1 MGKMKLENKFFNSFF
16 YPFLIGIFLS
26 TIIVTIFL
34 GVFTNSFYDE
44 KTLENIFDLE
54 TKFSKI
60 NIKSVNVIL
69 TSILQ
74 KNQASMNEQ
83 ILLYQKIANITINT
97 DLENLKLNEDKLKCV
112 YDLTDEYLENNK
124 DILDYLAYW
133 YINDKIKSFDN
144 VTDIR
149 AKKQIIS
156 FGNIILNLYATLAA
170 SSRAESIFEYFFFFE
185 ETDLFFSF
193 PVSYD
198 YHYDYLGIFTNFTS
212 NPFWCTNESGHIYT
226 VYNIKCRDFY
236 TNIKKAITDIYD
248 YNYIEGS
255 NRTIYITNFY
265 KQLDT
270 PESDNVYTMCI
281 RFYDPISKGNG
292 YACSDVSQEG
302 LIFGFDSINY
312 NLQGYYFIACVGFNN
327 VFFFPNSR
335 DSPKTI
341 MENIFQWDGN
351 FSLEEK
357 TFFFDKIQKK
367 LTSSYN
373 KRISFESYEEI
384 YINGNE
390 PINQSFYINDESYN
404 FSVYPVILNN
414 IYGKR
419 EHVLSIIYIYNK
431 NLYLSEL
438 NISDSSFVVKII
450 LILAIF
456 IIFGWGLL
464 HIVILTFNTLS
475 KYIVIPIKN
484 VNYMLKGINIGGKYR
499 LDFIDYLRKK
509 ADDNLEKLEKMY
521 LFEEKQN
528 NVINNNDIDINE
540 SSSSISGETPEKNI
554 ISTELDESKK
564 KLELKENNDINEEE
578 MMKADHD
585 NFINKYDEESL
596 YIEREINFYDFDEAL
611 LRYRSLEIENIV
623 KLLIDIKEALI
634 LTSSDRPIEQ
644 IIDYSHTEDVFR
656 NYKNNE
662 GTTICQSNIGN
673 LQMQLMKYD
682 KAIYH
687 LAISLQDNRLKKFL
701 GRSLIDELDERD
713 SLLNRISNAFNKL
726 KIKNEKNN
734 ILIMK
739 QQSNMSDTF
748 SQKVIGILINTRYN
762 RLVYAYYKFF
772 KGMQKLQKISHDMQE
787 GQFMNTHFHTIDFY
801 HKIIIQYIYLSY
813 VKNDLIKIGESILD
827 YIEFLIKFKLK
838 TSSGKNNFLK
848 IQNNERQE
856 YKEKQKLKKK
866 IFNKIINWFNLFDDY
881 ITYVKDNT
889 SIGDDKNI
897 VNDFS
902 HTINSV
908 ENRELNS
915 SSQSVFLFKINI
927 QRSEFLKAK
936 LALCCKNYND
946 ALFYFIR
953 SAKKNSLVI
962 DGLIKKR
969 SLKHIFKIMQKL
981 KKKYEAFGLIKLPIK
996 EKIDEFDKIQKAKKH
1011 SGRKKLTNI
1020 SKNNEENNENKKE
1033 SFFDEIQIIKNDL
1046 IKDINEC
1053 NAQQAKD
1060 IIILIDFNQYLKTE
1074 NNDTNMN
1081 KIDAFI
1087 LQTKTILNDYL
1098 SSNDRI
1104 AVFIY
1109 IKQYHIISPLVCK
1122 CKIDIKNFYKD
1133 LLYFKNISL
1142 QEKKGQEEYDII
1154 LEEFKASRASEFELG
1169 GKEFNELSQDEEE
1182 SSDYFVK
1189 TEIKYNLI
1197 EGFIETINYIKNYSK
1212 MKEGIKNEKY
1222 LIIFTDFFNDK
1233 LIRDEKVKHIFSK
1246 LKENKES
1253 ILLLV
1258 GKNKIFKHMNENCFD
1273 ENEEENDF
1281 LYELIMNKFGEKSE
1295 IINFENMT
1303 KIKTIL
1309 SYNNVIKDE
1318 IIYPNEIYK

>member
-34 GVFTNSFYDE
+34 GIFTNSFYDE

-97 DLENLKLNEDKLKCV
+97 DLENLKLNEDKLKCL

-419 EHVLSIIYIYNK
+419 EHVLSIIYIYNR

-484 VNYMLKGINIGGKYR
+484 ENYMLKGINIGGKYR

-528 NVINNNDIDINE
+528 NVVNNNDIDIKE

-866 IFNKIINWFNLFDDY
+866 IFNKIINWFNLFEDY

-981 KKKYEAFGLIKLPIK
+981 KKQYETYGLIKLPIK
-996 EKIDEFDKIQKAKKH
+996 EKIDEFDKIQKAKKRL
-1011 SGRKKLTNI
+1011 GRKKLTNI

-1154 LEEFKASRASEFELG
+1154 LEEFKTSRASEFELG

-1222 LIIFTDFFNDK
+1222 LIIFTDLFNDK
-1233 LIRDEKVKHIFSK
+1233 LIRDEKVKNIFLK

-1253 ILLLV
+1253 ILLLA

>member
-1 MGKMKLENKFFNSFF
+1 MKLENKFFNSFF
-16 YPFLIGIFLS
+16 YPFLIGVFLS
-26 TIIVTIFL
+26 TLIVTIFL
-34 GVFTNSFYDE
+34 GIFTNSYYDYR
-44 KTLENIFDLE
+44 TLGNIIDLE
-54 TKFSKI
+54 KKYSKM

-69 TSILQ
+69 TTILQ

-83 ILLYQKIANITINT
+83 ILLYQRIANKTLNT
-97 DLENLKLNEDKLKCV
+97 DISNLTLNTDKLKCV
-112 YDLTDEYLENNK
+112 YDLTKDYLESNK
-124 DILDYLAYW
+124 EILDYVAFW
-133 YINDKIKSFDN
+133 YLGDKNTSFEN
-144 VTDIR
+144 ITDIR

-156 FGNIILNLYATLAA
+156 FSNILHNLYSTLA
-170 SSRAESIFEYFFFFE
+170 SCSKTDSIFDYFFFFE
-185 ETDLFFSF
+185 ETDLFLSF

-198 YHYDYLGIFTNFTS
+198 YSNNFLEFYTNFTD
-212 NPFWCTNESGHIYT
+212 NPFWCTNEKGEVYK
-226 VYNIKCRDFY
+226 VYNVKCRDFY
-236 TNIKKAITDIYD
+236 TNIKKAMTDVFD
-248 YNYIEGS
+248 YNSIEGN
-255 NRTIYITNFY
+255 NRTIFITNFY
-265 KQLDT
+265 EQLNNKN
-270 PESDNVYTMCI
+270 ESVNIYNMCI

-292 YACSDVSQEG
+292 FACSDVSQEG

-312 NLQGYYFIACVGFNN
+312 NLQGYYFIASVGFNN
-327 VFFFPNSR
+327 VFFFPQGREN
-335 DSPKTI
+335 PKTNT
-341 MENIFQWDGN
+341 ENIFQWDGT

-357 TFFFDKIQKK
+357 TFFFDRIQKW
-367 LTSSYN
+367 LTSSFDEQ
-373 KRISFESYEEI
+373 ISIQLFEEVF
-384 YINGNE
+384 INGKS
-390 PINQSFYINDESYN
+390 SFGQNFFINDVAYN
-404 FSVYPVILNN
+404 YSIYPIILENLQ
-414 IYGKR
+414 GKK
-419 EHVLSIIYIYNK
+419 EHVLSLIYIYNREI
-431 NLYLSEL
+431 YLRDLKSY
-438 NISDSSFVVKII
+438 NSSLVLKII
-450 LILAIF
+450 IELAIF
-456 IIFGWGLL
+456 IIFGLSLL
-464 HIVILTFNTLS
+464 HIVFLTFNTLT

-484 VNYMLKGINIGGKYR
+484 ANYMLKGINIGGKYR

-521 LFEEKQN
+521 LLEEKQN
-528 NVINNNDIDINE
+528 NVVNNNDIDINE

-787 GQFMNTHFHTIDFY
+787 GQFMNTHFHTIYFY

-827 YIEFLIKFKLK
+827 YIEFLVKFKLK

-866 IFNKIINWFNLFDDY
+866 IFNKIINWFNLFEDY

-1154 LEEFKASRASEFELG
+1154 LEEFKTSRASEFELG

-1222 LIIFTDFFNDK
+1222 LIIFTDLFNDK
-1233 LIRDEKVKHIFSK
+1233 LIRDEKVKNIFLK

-1273 ENEEENDF
+1273 ENDF